1 MLLRVGTRGSKLSLV
16 QTDIVLDQLK
26 RKDPK
31 LVVERKII
39 KTRGD
44 EDQRTPIF
52 SINQKGIFEKEIDQA
67 ILERKIDVAVHSLKD
82 VPVFE
87 VDTKLVIASVPQ
99 RGSPSNVL
107 VSKNSE
113 RLEELKSGSRVG
125 TSSLLRVAQLKRVRP
140 DLQPVPIRGNV
151 DTRVQKVEDGEF
163 DAVILAEAGLLRLG
177 LTGRIAGRLSLDD
190 FMPAPGQGILAL
202 IARQD
207 NKKVIVVAR
216 QDNGKVLEFLQ
227 SIEDPPTRAQADA
240 ERELVNVLE
249 GGCKV
254 PIGALASS
262 NRDSLYVTGCILS
275 NDGKTRLE
283 SKKSGN
289 IKEAAGLGRE
299 VAEELISKG
308 AKKIEETWR
317 GSYYRD

>member
-16 QTDIVLDQLK
+16 QTDIVLEQLK
-26 RKDPK
+26 RKDHK

-67 ILERKIDVAVHSLKD
+67 ILEGKIDVAVHSLKD

-107 VSKNSE
+107 VSKNGE
-113 RLEELKSGSRVG
+113 RRRDLKSGSRVG

-140 DLQPVPIRGNV
+140 DLQTVPIRGNV
-151 DTRVQKVEDGEF
+151 DTRLQKVEDGEF
-163 DAVILAEAGLLRLG
+163 DAVILAEAGVLRLG
-177 LTGRIAGRLSLDD
+177 LTGRIAERLSLDD

-207 NKKVIVVAR
+207 NR
-216 QDNGKVLEFLQ
+216 KVLELLR
-227 SIEDPPTRAQADA
+227 SIEDPPTRAPADA
-240 ERELVNVLE
+240 ERTIRDLHRALPSLDWRASGLAGTDERERCQSLIRHSQKSRKPTSE
-249 GGCKV
+249 RPRRSS
-254 PIGALASS
+254 PI
-262 NRDSLYVTGCILS
+262 
-275 NDGKTRLE
+275 
-283 SKKSGN
+283 SGRPKN
-289 IKEAAGLGRE
+289 KGRPG
-299 VAEELISKG
+299 EERNS
-308 AKKIEETWR
+308 R
-317 GSYYRD
+317 GSFTRQIQLLGYC

>member
-1 MLLRVGTRGSKLSLV
+1 MLLRVVSRGSKLSLV
-16 QTDIVLDQLK
+16 QTDMVLDQLK
-26 RKDPK
+26 RKDPS

-39 KTRGD
+39 KTKGD
-44 EDQRTPIF
+44 EDQGAPIF

-67 ILERKIDVAVHSLKD
+67 VLNGRIDVAVHSLKD

-87 VDTKLVIASVPQ
+87 NDTKLLIASVPQ

-107 VSKNSE
+107 VSRNDE
-113 RLEELKSGSRVG
+113 PLRELKSGSRVG
-125 TSSLLRVAQLKRVRP
+125 TSSLLRVAQLKRIRP
-140 DLQPVPIRGNV
+140 DLQAVPIRGNV
-151 DTRVQKVEDGEF
+151 DTRVHKVEKGEF

-177 LTGRIAGRLSLDD
+177 LTGRIAERLSLDD

-207 NKKVIVVAR
+207 NR
-216 QDNGKVLEFLQ
+216 KVLELLQ
-227 SIEDPPTRAQADA
+227 SIEDPPTRAQAIA
-240 ERELVNVLE
+240 ERELVYVLE

-262 NRDSLYVTGCILS
+262 TRNSLHVTVCILS
-275 NDGKTRLE
+275 NDGKTKLE

-289 IKEAAGLGRE
+289 SQEAAGLGRE

-308 AKKIEETWR
+308 AKKIEESWR
-317 GSYYRD
+317 ASYFRG

>member
-26 RKDPK
+26 RKDPR

-52 SINQKGIFEKEIDQA
+52 SINQKGIFEKAIDQA

-87 VDTKLVIASVPQ
+87 GDTKLVIASVPQ

-107 VSKNSE
+107 VSKNGE
-113 RLEELKSGSRVG
+113 RLRDLKSGSRVG

-140 DLQPVPIRGNV
+140 DLQ
-151 DTRVQKVEDGEF
+151 
-163 DAVILAEAGLLRLG
+163 A
-177 LTGRIAGRLSLDD
+177 
-190 FMPAPGQGILAL
+190 
-202 IARQD
+202 
-207 NKKVIVVAR
+207 
-216 QDNGKVLEFLQ
+216 
-227 SIEDPPTRAQADA
+227 
-240 ERELVNVLE
+240 
-249 GGCKV
+249 V
-254 PIGALASS
+254 PIGGLASS
-262 NRDSLYVTGCILS
+262 NRDSLQVTGCILS
-275 NDGKTRLE
+275 NDGKMKLE

>member
-16 QTDIVLDQLK
+16 QTDIILDQLK

-67 ILERKIDVAVHSLKD
+67 ILEGKIDVAVQSLKD
-82 VPVFE
+82 IPVFE

-107 VSKNSE
+107 VSKNGE
-113 RLEELKSGSRVG
+113 RLRDLKSGSRVG
-125 TSSLLRVAQLKRVRP
+125 TSSLLRVAQLKRVMP
-140 DLQPVPIRGNV
+140 DLQAVPIRGNV

-177 LTGRIAGRLSLDD
+177 LTGRIAERLSLDD

-207 NKKVIVVAR
+207 NM
-216 QDNGKVLEFLQ
+216 KVLELLR

-240 ERELVNVLE
+240 EREIVNFLE

-262 NRDSLYVTGCILS
+262 NRDSLHVTGCILS
-275 NDGKTRLE
+275 NDGKTKLE
-283 SKKSGN
+283 SKSSGN
-289 IKEAAGLGRE
+289 IKEAARLGRE

-317 GSYYRD
+317 GSSHRD

>member
-16 QTDIVLDQLK
+16 QTDMVLDQLK
-26 RKDPK
+26 RKDPS

-39 KTRGD
+39 KTKGD
-44 EDQRTPIF
+44 EDQGAPIF

-67 ILERKIDVAVHSLKD
+67 VLNGRIDAAVHSLKD

-87 VDTKLVIASVPQ
+87 SDTKLVIASVPQ

-107 VSKNSE
+107 VSRKGE
-113 RLEELKSGSRVG
+113 RLRELRNGSRVG
-125 TSSLLRVAQLKRVRP
+125 TSSLLRVAQLRRVRP
-140 DLQPVPIRGNV
+140 DLQAVPIRGNV
-151 DTRVQKVEDGEF
+151 DTRVQKVADGEF

-177 LTGRIAGRLSLDD
+177 LTGRIAERLSLDD

-207 NKKVIVVAR
+207 NR
-216 QDNGKVLEFLQ
+216 KVLELLQ
-227 SIEDPPTRAQADA
+227 SIEDPPTRAQAEA
-240 ERELVNVLE
+240 ERELVKVLE

-262 NRDSLYVTGCILS
+262 NRDSLHVTGCILS
-275 NDGKTRLE
+275 NDGETKLE

-289 IKEAAGLGRE
+289 IKEAAILGRE
-299 VAEELISKG
+299 AAEELISKG
-308 AKKIEETWR
+308 AKKIEESWR
-317 GSYYRD
+317 GSYYRG

>member
-26 RKDPK
+26 GKNPD
-31 LVVERKII
+31 LVVERRVI
-39 KTRGD
+39 KTKGD

-67 ILERKIDVAVHSLKD
+67 VLQGKIDVAVHSLKD
-82 VPVFE
+82 VPVF
-87 VDTKLVIASVPQ
+87 DRDAKLVIASMPQ
-99 RGSPSNVL
+99 RGSPANVL

-113 RLEELKSGSRVG
+113 HLRELKTGSRVG
-125 TSSLLRVAQLKRVRP
+125 TSSLLRVAQLKRARP
-140 DLQPVPIRGNV
+140 DLQAVPIRGNV
-151 DTRVQKVEDGEF
+151 DSRVRKVETGEF
-163 DAVILAEAGLLRLG
+163 EAVILAEAGLMRLG
-177 LTGRIAGRLSLDD
+177 LTGRITERLSLDA

-202 IARQD
+202 
-207 NKKVIVVAR
+207 VAR
-216 QDNGKVLEFLQ
+216 EDNRKILELLQ
-227 SIEDPPTRAQADA
+227 SIEDPQTRAQAEA

-262 NRDSLYVTGCILS
+262 NRDSLRVTGTILS

-283 SKKSGN
+283 STKSGN
-289 IKEAAGLGRE
+289 IKEAASLGRKA
-299 VAEELISKG
+299 AEELISKG
-308 AKKIEETWR
+308 AKKIEESWR
-317 GSYYRD
+317 GSYR

>member
-26 RKDPK
+26 GKNPD
-31 LVVERKII
+31 LTVERRVI
-39 KTRGD
+39 KTKGD

-67 ILERKIDVAVHSLKD
+67 VLQGKIDVAVHSLKD
-82 VPVFE
+82 VPVF
-87 VDTKLVIASVPQ
+87 DRDAKLVIASMPQ
-99 RGSPSNVL
+99 RGSPANVL

-113 RLEELKSGSRVG
+113 HLRELKTGSRVG
-125 TSSLLRVAQLKRVRP
+125 TSSLLRVAQLKRARP
-140 DLQPVPIRGNV
+140 DLQAVPIRGNV
-151 DTRVQKVEDGEF
+151 DSRVRKIETGEF
-163 DAVILAEAGLLRLG
+163 DAVILAEAGLMRLG
-177 LTGRIAGRLSLDD
+177 LTGRITERLSLDD

-202 IARQD
+202 
-207 NKKVIVVAR
+207 VAR
-216 QDNGKVLEFLQ
+216 EDNRKILELLQ
-227 SIEDPPTRAQADA
+227 SIEDPQTRAQAEA

-262 NRDSLYVTGCILS
+262 NRDSLRVTGTILS

-283 SKKSGN
+283 STKSGN
-289 IKEAAGLGRE
+289 IKEAASLGRKA
-299 VAEELISKG
+299 AEELISKG
-308 AKKIEETWR
+308 AKKIEESWR
-317 GSYYRD
+317 GSYR